1 MATFK
6 EMQDRINLD
15 YLNRTDLNAET
26 KRAIIRAIKHYEKER
41 FWFNLTATAVAIG
54 TASTTVAIPT
64 DFLAMDF
71 ATVAVDG
78 NQQVLTIR
86 SFDRIAYQNKTG
98 ASGVPTEICYWRDGL
113 AFAPKPSSVTSITL
127 HYTFSLPTLSADSD
141 TNGWTSA
148 CEDLIVFRATYDMMA
163 NVLRV
168 GDASTL
174 ESYKSMEMEAF
185 KMIQFGNDMRQG
197 SGMEG
202 AVTGSNQGQSPKIP
216 HKPT

>member
-1 MATFK
+1 
-6 EMQDRINLD
+6 
-15 YLNRTDLNAET
+15 
-26 KRAIIRAIKHYEKER
+26 
-41 FWFNLTATAVAIG
+41 
-54 TASTTVAIPT
+54 
-64 DFLAMDF
+64 
-71 ATVAVDG
+71 
-78 NQQVLTIR
+78 
-86 SFDRIAYQNKTG
+86 
-98 ASGVPTEICYWRDGL
+98 
-113 AFAPKPSSVTSITL
+113 
-127 HYTFSLPTLSADSD
+127 
-141 TNGWTSA
+141 
-148 CEDLIVFRATYDMMA
+148 MMA